1 MIKRIIQILLSA
13 LILLMPLCAMA
24 QDFGLDINL
33 GLKKKIVKGLNI
45 SAEFELRTQDMSSKM
60 ESIDAGIDMS
70 YKPIEYF
77 KIGAGY
83 HFIDK
88 YKPEHETDSGNI
100 IDNYWSPRHRVHADV
115 TGIWPIAGFE
125 LSLRERYQFTHRSE
139 TSAKKWSSSGIQKD
153 DKIYD
158 AKDSHILRSRV
169 QAQYHIKKPEL
180 APYFSIE
187 VHNDLADSF
196 GIDKVRLIAG
206 MEYSLKKHHV
216 FDLFY
221 RYTAG
226 IADSDDEC
234 HLIGLGYEFKF

>member
-1 MIKRIIQILLSA
+1 MILSA
-13 LILLMPLCAMA
+13 VILLMPLSVMA

-33 GLKKKIVKGLNI
+33 GVKKKIVKGF
-45 SAEFELRTQDMSSKM
+45 SVAAAFELRTQDMSSAL
-60 ESIDAGIDMS
+60 ERLDAGLDIS
-70 YKPIEYF
+70 YKPIDYF

-88 YKPEHETDSGNI
+88 YKLKHETKKGNI
-100 IDNYWSPRHRVHADV
+100 VDNYWSPRHRAHVDI
-115 TGIWPIAGFE
+115 TGIMPVENFE
-125 LSLRERYQFTHRSE
+125 ISLRERYQYTHRSE
-139 TSAKKWSSSGIQKD
+139 TSAKKWSSTGVAKD
-153 DKIYD
+153 DEIIV
-158 AKDSHILRSRV
+158 AKDNHILRSRV
-169 QAQYHIKKPEL
+169 LAQYNIKKIKL

-187 VHNDLADSF
+187 VYNDLIESF
-196 GIDKVRLIAG
+196 NIDKVRLLVG

-234 HLIGLGYEFKF
+234 HLLGIGYEFKF